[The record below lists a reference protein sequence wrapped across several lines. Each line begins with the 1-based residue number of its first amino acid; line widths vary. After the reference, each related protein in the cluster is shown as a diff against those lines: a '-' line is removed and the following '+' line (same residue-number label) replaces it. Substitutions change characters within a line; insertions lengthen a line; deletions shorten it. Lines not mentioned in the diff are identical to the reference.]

1 MIPLL
6 VWRCETTMWRTRT
19 TMQVWSTAWSLSKF
33 SLGTFHDP
41 CGQSGRML
49 WLAWLP
55 DPESL
60 CSVPI
65 FVFGSIICGSVTHII
80 IGASYFLCCVS
91 LTHIEKRLTRSRL
104 PPRVKK
110 PGANCKY
117 YLLFS
122 VYVESCKLIIANI
135 CDLLRAKVANRW
147 HLPQSRGATPRSPSV
162 PSSPSFVLFVVVVV
176 VVVFFLI
183 YGGMRALER
192 RGEIWQGRRDAPR
205 RRQWHPAAPP
215 CDPAFDNSVKSSGR

>member
-1 MIPLL
+1 MKPQCGAPEP
-6 VWRCETTMWRTRT
+6 RCKYD
-19 TMQVWSTAWSLSKF
+19 QQ
-33 SLGTFHDP
+33 HDP
-41 CGQSGRML
+41 CQSFPSELSMTLAGRVGECSGWHDCL
-49 WLAWLP
+49 IPSHFALYRY
-55 DPESL
+55 L
-60 CSVPI
+60 CSGVL
-65 FVFGSIICGSVTHII
+65 FVDRSVTHII

-176 VVVFFLI
+176 VVVVFFLI

-192 RGEIWQGRRDAPR
+192 RGEI
-205 RRQWHPAAPP
+205 
-215 CDPAFDNSVKSSGR
+215 